1 MKTRTIIGLEIHVAL
16 STQTKMFCSCKNEFG
31 AIPNTNTCPVCL
43 GHPGALPVINKEAVE
58 YAVKAAHAFHC
69 DIREDMKM
77 DRKKYFYPDLV
88 KGYQIT
94 QQDEPYAVGG
104 YIELESGKK
113 VRLNSI
119 HMEEDTAK
127 SNHDENGATLMDYN
141 RSSVPLIEIVSE
153 PDMAT
158 PAETKEFVE
167 TLASTLR
174 FLDVSDCVMAQGSMR
189 CDVNIN
195 MVDEESGLKTNIS
208 EIKNLNSIKAIED
221 AIVFEQK
228 RHTQMLENKETGVHE
243 TRRWDDASS
252 ETKSMRQKESGND
265 YRFSVEGDIPR
276 IHLDRSY
283 IDKVKEDLPELP
295 KEKEARYM
303 KEYKLSEYDANLL
316 ANDREMASLFEKTN
330 DLVKN
335 PEVTANWILSELSR
349 RLNESDIRPSQMNL
363 SVENFAKLIKL
374 ADENKINNNV
384 AKKLLREIF
393 ESDED
398 PETLAKDR
406 NLLQINDSKFLE
418 EVVEK
423 VLSENPQSIEDIKN
437 GKDRAFGYLVGQ
449 CMKLT
454 KGKGNPQEINKL
466 LKERI

>member
-1 MKTRTIIGLEIHVAL
+1 
-16 STQTKMFCSCKNEFG
+16 
-31 AIPNTNTCPVCL
+31 
-43 GHPGALPVINKEAVE
+43 
-58 YAVKAAHAFHC
+58 
-69 DIREDMKM
+69 
-77 DRKKYFYPDLV
+77 
-88 KGYQIT
+88 
-94 QQDEPYAVGG
+94 
-104 YIELESGKK
+104 
-113 VRLNSI
+113 
-119 HMEEDTAK
+119 
-127 SNHDENGATLMDYN
+127 
-141 RSSVPLIEIVSE
+141 
-153 PDMAT
+153 
-158 PAETKEFVE
+158 
-167 TLASTLR
+167 
-174 FLDVSDCVMAQGSMR
+174 
-189 CDVNIN
+189 
-195 MVDEESGLKTNIS
+195 
-208 EIKNLNSIKAIED
+208 
-221 AIVFEQK
+221 
-228 RHTQMLENKETGVHE
+228 MLENKETGVHE

-330 DLVKN
+330 DLVKT